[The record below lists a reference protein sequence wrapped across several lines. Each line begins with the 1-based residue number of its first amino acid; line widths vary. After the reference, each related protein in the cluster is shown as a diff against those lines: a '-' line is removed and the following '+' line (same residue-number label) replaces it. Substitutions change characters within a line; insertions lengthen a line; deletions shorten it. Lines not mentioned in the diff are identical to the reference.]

1 MTSFNFVD
9 ARNSHVLVAAPW
21 ESAVSHRKMSDDPSA
36 DKRRM
41 VLKEYEMLLAEPKL
55 VPPGSKVE

>member
-41 VLKEYEMLLAEPKL
+41 VLKEYEMLLAEPKAST
-55 VPPGSKVE
+55 PGKQG